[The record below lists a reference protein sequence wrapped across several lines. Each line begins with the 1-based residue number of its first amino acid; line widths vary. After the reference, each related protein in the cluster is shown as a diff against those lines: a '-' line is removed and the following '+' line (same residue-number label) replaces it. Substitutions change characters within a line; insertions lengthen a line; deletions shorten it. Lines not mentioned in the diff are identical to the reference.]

1 MDSRTLLSDRLSRVT
16 RELRIRLSEGDD
28 VADLVHELEC
38 IHSDAVYLDLC
49 GIHLPARA
57 IELISQGLLAIEDH
71 CEMIERTICSPGRP
85 KFNISSEQLGN
96 LIEIG
101 FTSVDMAIM
110 IGVSRSTIARR
121 LREFGMSM
129 GTKFCVIS
137 DEDLDD
143 IIRSIMQ
150 QYPECGQKMMQCH
163 LKERGI
169 VVQQTRVRESM
180 RRTDPAG
187 TKQRLK
193 IAVRR
198 RQYNVGFP
206 MELWHM
212 DGNHKL
218 VR

>member
-1 MDSRTLLSDRLSRVT
+1 MDSRTSLSDRLSRVT

-38 IHSDAVYLDLC
+38 IHSDAVYLDLYA
-49 GIHLPARA
+49 IHLPARA
-57 IELISQGLLAIEDH
+57 IELISRGLLAIEDH
-71 CEMIERTICSPGRP
+71 CKMTERTICSLGRP

-110 IGVSRSTIARR
+110 IGVSRSTIACR
-121 LREFGMSM
+121 LRELGMCM

-150 QYPECGQKMMQCH
+150 
-163 LKERGI
+163 
-169 VVQQTRVRESM
+169 
-180 RRTDPAG
+180 
-187 TKQRLK
+187 
-193 IAVRR
+193 
-198 RQYNVGFP
+198 
-206 MELWHM
+206 
-212 DGNHKL
+212 
-218 VR
+218 

>member
-1 MDSRTLLSDRLSRVT
+1 MYSFR
-16 RELRIRLSEGDD
+16 
-28 VADLVHELEC
+28 C
-38 IHSDAVYLDLC
+38 CLC

-57 IELISQGLLAIEDH
+57 IELIFQGLLAIEDH
-71 CEMIERTICSPGRP
+71 CEMIERRICSLGRP
-85 KFNISSEQLGN
+85 RFNISSEQLGN

-137 DEDLDD
+137 DENLDD

-150 QYPECGQKMMQCH
+150 QYPECGQKMMQGH

-169 VVQQTRVRESM
+169 VQQTRVRESM

-187 TKQRLK
+187 TKQRLSSSPT
-193 IAVRR
+193 AV
-198 RQYNVGFP
+198 QCWFSNGTLAYGWQP
-206 MELWHM
+206 
-212 DGNHKL
+212 
-218 VR
+218 